1 MIRRPRG
8 AVAHGR
14 PRGLLPSRAM
24 RALTIVLL
32 VALVLPA
39 CAHRTVNETVVD
51 RYGLEIRLRSRKPL
65 FGGKPEARGFD
76 HPVEISP
83 LRLQTILGGI
93 QVDMRPS
100 DSSTIRER
108 DYAIP
113 RKLLPVIADG
123 LSEAFAQAGPDQELV
138 VMALRKQMQKG
149 IFNRKYLTSFV
160 TWIQDGELYVD
171 LARLDW
177 KTDLHPEDNKFR
189 ARERLPA
196 PEVGEIVM
204 PFTAVPDERY
214 QVVGRQTVKTDWRS
228 AAFGGMAIEKEVMG
242 TRVGADDGEPTSD
255 PTGAAAEAA
264 EAATGEAAIAA
275 GAAGTT
281 DAGAAAG
288 ATAAGTAAA
297 EAGVA
302 GAAGSPTG
310 GAAGVAPGAAGAASA
325 EAGPTT
331 GDAPDRSTDALRGLS
346 ADDLRRLADLE
357 EARAAG
363 RIDDSEYEVQRRA
376 ILDGGR

>member
-1 MIRRPRG
+1 
-8 AVAHGR
+8 
-14 PRGLLPSRAM
+14 M

-32 VALVLPA
+32 AALVLPA
-39 CAHRTVNETVVD
+39 CTHRTVSETVVD

-189 ARERLPA
+189 ARDRVPV

-204 PFTAVPDERY
+204 PFTAVPDEHY
-214 QVVGRQTVKTDWRS
+214 QVVARQTVKAEWRS

-242 TRVGADDGEPTSD
+242 TRAGADDGEATSD
-255 PTGAAAEAA
+255 AAGAPADDAA
-264 EAATGEAAIAA
+264 EAATGEAAMAA
-275 GAAGTT
+275 GAATT
-281 DAGAAAG
+281 ASDAAAAAG
-288 ATAAGTAAA
+288 ATAAGAGAAEAGAAGSAASPSGDAAA
-297 EAGVA
+297 AATGGAGVA
-302 GAAGSPTG
+302 GAVS
-310 GAAGVAPGAAGAASA
+310 
-325 EAGPTT
+325 GPTA
-331 GDAPDRSTDALRGLS
+331 GDAPGSATDALRGLS
-346 ADDLRRLADLE
+346 ADDLRQLADLE

-363 RIDDSEYEVQRRA
+363 RIDDSEYEVRRRA
-376 ILDGGR
+376 ILNGGGR